1 MPLHHR
7 SCAWALA
14 ALAASGCSSG
24 QAGAGGSAGELPSP
38 APAFPAECVIETGPG
53 GMTPVS
59 VAALDGDDSSL
70 VLRQRLVPPVIL
82 DCAGTP
88 HPGAARTWSA
98 DGSGRFWTLLLAR
111 TAPGAGAAVSAWRDP
126 PAGETLRLAGA
137 LALVPLDQ
145 HRLTVEFDRHY
156 DGVPP
161 VLADPALSLPLDSSG
176 PALSFAPVSSS
187 DPRDA
192 LDAGAG
198 LLRTSDPEV
207 LAYARAD
214 SELAVAAL
222 PWSRTYVLLAP
233 AADTLG
239 LPADSPGFRT
249 ALARDA
255 VAAEARAAEP
265 PFWWETLPAAGCRER
280 KVAAPAREADA
291 IAFDRE
297 DPVAAAL
304 AARLVALSREPGLSA
319 RGLAGETLDSVLRS
333 GLARGIVRALPRRA
347 LVPCR
352 DARWPEN
359 VVVRPLVDTRAS
371 AVVRRGIVPLA
382 VEWDGTIRPV
392 ASP

>member
-24 QAGAGGSAGELPSP
+24 PAGAGGAAGELPSP
-38 APAFPAECVIETGPG
+38 VPGFPAECVIEAGPG
-53 GMTPVS
+53 DRAPVP

-70 VLRQRLVPPVIL
+70 VLRQRLLPPVIL

-88 HPGAARTWSA
+88 HPGAARAWSA

-111 TAPGAGAAVSAWRDP
+111 ATLGAGAVVSAWRDP
-126 PAGETLRLAGA
+126 PAGEALRLAGA

-161 VLADPALSLPLDSSG
+161 VLADPALALPFDSSG
-176 PALSFAPVSSS
+176 AALSLASLPSS

-214 SELAVAAL
+214 SGLVVAAL

-233 AADTLG
+233 GTDTLG
-239 LPADSPGFRT
+239 LPGDSPGFRT

-265 PFWWETLPAAGCRER
+265 PYWWEDLPAEGCRER
-280 KVAAPAREADA
+280 EAAAPAGEADA
-291 IAFDRE
+291 IAFDRD
-297 DPVAAAL
+297 DPVAGAL
-304 AARLVALSREPGLSA
+304 AARLVALSRAPGLSA
-319 RGLAGETLDSVLRS
+319 RGLAAQTLDSVLQS
-333 GLARGIVRALPRRA
+333 GLVRGVVRALPRRA

-352 DARWPEN
+352 DARWPGN
-359 VVVRPLVDTRAS
+359 VAITPLVDIRAS

-382 VEWDGTIRPV
+382 VEWDGTLRPV